1 MSELPRTRLA
11 RLEYFEARSTLWTAN
26 AAAIGLTPAQV
37 TAIKNA
43 AVANRTDFNAAEVA
57 RNASKAA
64 TTQYYNSG
72 NTMFDLGRDL
82 IKTIKAFAE
91 TTNNPNVYALAN
103 INPPAP
109 PAPVPAPDAPT
120 DLAGTLD
127 NFGVA
132 TLTWK
137 ATRSGP
143 SSGIFFV
150 VERQRA
156 GEAAFVTLGATSEKS
171 FIDPDPR
178 AASGNVSYRVK
189 AVRGADE
196 SAWAQPIF
204 FAIGGGGGGAVSGY
218 VINTV
223 HAARAA

>member
-1 MSELPRTRLA
+1 MSELPRTRLG
-11 RLEYFEARSTLWTAN
+11 RLEYFEARGTLWTTN
-26 AAAIGLTPAQV
+26 AVAIGLTPAQV
-37 TAIKNA
+37 TALKA
-43 AVANRTDFNAAEVA
+43 AANANRNDFSAAEVA

-64 TTQYYNSG
+64 TTSFYNSG

-91 TTNNPNVYALAN
+91 TTNNPSVYALAN
-103 INPPAP
+103 IDPPAP
-109 PAPVPAPDAPT
+109 PTPVPAPEAPT

-137 ATRSGP
+137 AARSGP

-156 GEAAFVTLGATSEKS
+156 GEAAYATLGATSEKS

-178 AASGNVSYRVK
+178 AASGTVTYRVK
-189 AVRGADE
+189 AVRGGDA
-196 SAWAQPIF
+196 SPWAQPIF
-204 FAIGGGGGGAVSGY
+204 FAIGGGSTAVGMNGY
-218 VINTV
+218 VIGTV
-223 HAARAA
+223 ARAA